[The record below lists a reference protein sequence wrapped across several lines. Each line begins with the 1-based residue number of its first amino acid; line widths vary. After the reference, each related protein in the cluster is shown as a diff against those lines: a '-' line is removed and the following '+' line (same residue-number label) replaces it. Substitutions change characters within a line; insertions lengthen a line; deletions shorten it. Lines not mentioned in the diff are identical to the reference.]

1 MSKSKHGRSSSTK
14 SEKKAIKAR
23 EDAPEVTASV
33 ETPDMIEKTRVIGG
47 EELEAAAGKRKKRTP
62 KPRRYSKPV
71 RLTAGIMASLLAV
84 VGVLFI
90 GADVYLWMLFGR
102 VNYVGDDAGGGL
114 EVSDSSEP
122 AESRPADA
130 VDFDPSAYANSAL
143 ADIPVQGDTSEITN
157 ILLIG
162 VDGKK
167 YSGQRADTNI
177 IVSINSRTKTV
188 KLISLMRDMVVTIP
202 GYDWD
207 GDGMDDYAKFNK
219 AYASGGFSL
228 HSKMIEQNLRL
239 KLDKYIAVN
248 FDAFPKVIDAM
259 GGTDVKLTGGEAE
272 RVPAAGSK
280 IRYGGA
286 GYVPMGTTDGTYHMD
301 GYQTLQFARL
311 RYYYADSD
319 FTRTSN
325 QRKLI
330 SQLMDKAKN
339 MSIGQLNSVLF
350 EALGVVSTNMSQS
363 EFLGF
368 SANALTYRTY
378 KIDTSYRVPEDG
390 AWYSLWGDAFGSGL
404 GLVNPEETVLNLQ
417 DFIYGQ

>member
-378 KIDTSYRVPEDG
+378 KIDTTYRVPEDG

>member
-202 GYDWD
+202 GRDWD
-207 GDGMDDYAKFNK
+207 GDGMDDYAKFN
-219 AYASGGFSL
+219 AAFASGGFSL

-239 KLDKYIAVN
+239 KLDKYIAVI
-248 FDAFPKVIDAM
+248 FDAFPKVIEAM

>member
-1 MSKSKHGRSSSTK
+1 M
-14 SEKKAIKAR
+14 
-23 EDAPEVTASV
+23 
-33 ETPDMIEKTRVIGG
+33 
-47 EELEAAAGKRKKRTP
+47 
-62 KPRRYSKPV
+62 
-71 RLTAGIMASLLAV
+71 
-84 VGVLFI
+84 LFI

>member
-1 MSKSKHGRSSSTK
+1 MSTWLRRSL
-14 SEKKAIKAR
+14 
-23 EDAPEVTASV
+23 D
-33 ETPDMIEKTRVIGG
+33 
-47 EELEAAAGKRKKRTP
+47 
-62 KPRRYSKPV
+62 
-71 RLTAGIMASLLAV
+71 
-84 VGVLFI
+84 
-90 GADVYLWMLFGR
+90 
-102 VNYVGDDAGGGL
+102 
-114 EVSDSSEP
+114 SEP

-219 AYASGGFSL
+219 AYASGGVSL

>member
-23 EDAPEVTASV
+23 EEAPEVTASV

-202 GYDWD
+202 GRDWD
-207 GDGMDDYAKFNK
+207 GDGMDDYAKFN
-219 AYASGGFSL
+219 AAFASGGFSL

>member
-47 EELEAAAGKRKKRTP
+47 EELEAAAGKRKKRAP

-202 GYDWD
+202 GRDWD
-207 GDGMDDYAKFNK
+207 GDGMDDYAKFN
-219 AYASGGFSL
+219 AAFASGGFSL

>member
-62 KPRRYSKPV
+62 KPRRYPKPV

-202 GYDWD
+202 GRDWD
-207 GDGMDDYAKFNK
+207 GDGMDDYAKFN
-219 AYASGGFSL
+219 AAFASGGFSL

>member
-14 SEKKAIKAR
+14 SEKKVIKAR

-202 GYDWD
+202 GRDWD
-207 GDGMDDYAKFNK
+207 GDGMDDYAKFN
-219 AYASGGFSL
+219 AAFASGGFSL

>member
-177 IVSINSRTKTV
+177 IVSINSCTKTV

-202 GYDWD
+202 GRDWD
-207 GDGMDDYAKFNK
+207 GDGMDDYAKFN
-219 AYASGGFSL
+219 AAFASGGFSL

>member
-202 GYDWD
+202 GRDWD
-207 GDGMDDYAKFNK
+207 GDGMDDYAKFN
-219 AYASGGFSL
+219 AAFASGGFSL

>member
-202 GYDWD
+202 GRDWD
-207 GDGMDDYAKFNK
+207 GDGMDDYAKFN
-219 AYASGGFSL
+219 AAFASGGFSL

-417 DFIYGQ
+417 DLIYGQ

>member
-202 GYDWD
+202 GRDWD
-207 GDGMDDYAKFNK
+207 GDGMDDYAKFN
-219 AYASGGFSL
+219 AAFASGGFSL

-248 FDAFPKVIDAM
+248 FDAFPKVIDAI

>member
-202 GYDWD
+202 GRDWD
-207 GDGMDDYAKFNK
+207 GDGMDDYAKFN
-219 AYASGGFSL
+219 AAFASGGFSL

-286 GYVPMGTTDGTYHMD
+286 AVCRG
-301 GYQTLQFARL
+301 R
-311 RYYYADSD
+311 
-319 FTRTSN
+319 
-325 QRKLI
+325 
-330 SQLMDKAKN
+330 
-339 MSIGQLNSVLF
+339 
-350 EALGVVSTNMSQS
+350 
-363 EFLGF
+363 
-368 SANALTYRTY
+368 
-378 KIDTSYRVPEDG
+378 
-390 AWYSLWGDAFGSGL
+390 
-404 GLVNPEETVLNLQ
+404 NP
-417 DFIYGQ
+417 F

>member
-71 RLTAGIMASLLAV
+71 RLTAGIMAGLLAV

-202 GYDWD
+202 GRDWD
-207 GDGMDDYAKFNK
+207 GDGMDDYAKFN
-219 AYASGGFSL
+219 AAFASGGISL

-280 IRYGGA
+280 IRHGGA